1 MNDLTNVNQIDLQA
15 MNELLGTQVTGGT
28 GGAIVRVPEL
38 KINSRSRDKDTK
50 KAIPEG
56 SYFLTNMDQKV
67 YGETVTFRPLATHLQ
82 YFHWDEIDGKR
93 TLVNKSI
100 AIPSPRDEARDIKG
114 GIACGYP
121 SWETLQEM
129 DYADAKVYKAMKH
142 RVTRGL
148 VSYDGVTADGEK
160 VSIENQPCIMFH
172 KNSTFGGFWNGY
184 MKNLP
189 KGSNIYE
196 YETEMGADYNENG
209 SVVWYTP
216 TYKVDLSKKLDM
228 TQQVFDTMSVF
239 AQAIKKENQE
249 IDAKYFTAIK
259 EGSLDSKAMNALNIE
274 DSLDNDFV
282 DVA

>member
-1 MNDLTNVNQIDLQA
+1 MNDLTNVNQNDLQA
-15 MNELLGTQVTGGT
+15 MNELLGTQVTGG
-28 GGAIVRVPEL
+28 GDAIVRVPEL
-38 KINSRSRDKDTK
+38 RINSRSRDKDTK
-50 KAIPEG
+50 QAIPEG

-67 YGETVTFRPLATHLQ
+67 YAETVTFRPLATHIQ

-121 SWETLQEM
+121 SWDTLQEM
-129 DYADAKVYKAMKH
+129 EYTDAKVYKAMKH

-148 VSYDGVTADGEK
+148 VSYDGVTADGKK

-172 KNSTFGGFWNGY
+172 KNSTFGGFWNGF

-189 KGSNIYE
+189 RGSNIYE

-228 TQQVFDTMSVF
+228 TQQVFDTMSTF
-239 AQAIKKENQE
+239 AQTIKKENQD

-259 EGSLDSKAMNALNIE
+259 EGSLDNKAMNALRID
-274 DSLDNDFV
+274 DSLDADFV

>member
-1 MNDLTNVNQIDLQA
+1 MNDLTNVNQQDLQA

-67 YGETVTFRPLATHLQ
+67 YAENVTFRPLATHIP
-82 YFHWDEIDGKR
+82 YFHWEEIDGKR

-121 SWETLQEM
+121 SWDTLQEM
-129 DYADAKVYKAMKH
+129 DYADAKVYKSMKH

-148 VSYDGVTADGEK
+148 VSYEGVTAEGEK
-160 VSIENQPCIMFH
+160 VTME
-172 KNSTFGGFWNGY
+172 
-184 MKNLP
+184 
-189 KGSNIYE
+189 
-196 YETEMGADYNENG
+196 
-209 SVVWYTP
+209 
-216 TYKVDLSKKLDM
+216 KKR
-228 TQQVFDTMSVF
+228 
-239 AQAIKKENQE
+239 
-249 IDAKYFTAIK
+249 
-259 EGSLDSKAMNALNIE
+259 
-274 DSLDNDFV
+274 
-282 DVA
+282 